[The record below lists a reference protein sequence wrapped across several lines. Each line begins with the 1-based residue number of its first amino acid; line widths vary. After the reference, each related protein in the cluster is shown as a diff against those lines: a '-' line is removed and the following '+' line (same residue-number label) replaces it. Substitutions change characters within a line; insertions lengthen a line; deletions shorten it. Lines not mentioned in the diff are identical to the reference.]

1 MKKLLFDIDPY
12 SFTGIAYLIG
22 IILANQLN
30 SEEQNSIANWLQ
42 LVGLTIQT
50 YSSQV
55 VVVSTNKSIGSSNN
69 NVNDNTE
76 FLLKIINTMKEEIEK
91 IKNSVNSN

>member
-1 MKKLLFDIDPY
+1 MKKLLFGIDPY

-55 VVVSTNKSIGSSNN
+55 VVVSPNKSIGSSNN